1 MVYNR
6 FYGNNGNSLN
16 SREHCKQVRK
26 ENAMFLS
33 LVAAITTKLATEM
46 FLSGAAASI
55 TFLCAGTR
63 VRKRK

>member
-1 MVYNR
+1 
-6 FYGNNGNSLN
+6 
-16 SREHCKQVRK
+16 
-26 ENAMFLS
+26 MFLS

-46 FLSGAAASI
+46 FLSGAETSI

>member
-1 MVYNR
+1 MVYNQL
-6 FYGNNGNSLN
+6 YGNNGNDPN
-16 SREHCKQVRK
+16 GREDRQRLRK
-26 ENAMFLS
+26 ENIMILS

-55 TFLCAGTR
+55 TFLCAGTK